1 MNVYLILALV
11 GLVSLALPIFYLKW
25 RDYKDGKSDTVV
37 VSFDAPK
44 DLSVLEVGYFYDN
57 KLMFKDVLAWLMEC
71 VLKGNLVIER
81 DGGLKVKVVKKPK
94 DVSEIERQV
103 WRSFFGEEDEL
114 NLLSLQRSYLQKLV
128 GVIMQFRSD
137 LVEKGYYK
145 KGARGLW
152 LWAFVFMILVDYVV
166 VNLFPEVGVV
176 DWYWQI
182 FCLMILPF
190 TGMLIALFTPR
201 RTEKGK
207 ELYRRLSGFG
217 RYLKVAEKDRE
228 KFRQELLLRVE
239 ERGSMVEFSN
249 LIPYMIVLNV
259 DKKWYETLVP
269 EMQELVNGEDF
280 LGVVSSY

>member
-1 MNVYLILALV
+1 MEAYLVLVVV
-11 GLVSLALPIFYLKW
+11 GLGCLFLPVFYLKW
-25 RDYKDGKSDTVV
+25 RDYKDSKSDTVV

-57 KLMFKDVLAWLMEC
+57 KLMFKDVLAWLIEH

-81 DGGLKVKVVKKPK
+81 NENLSVKILKKPK
-94 DVSEIERQV
+94 SLSEMERQV
-103 WRSFFGEEDEL
+103 WRSFFGGEDEL
-114 NLLSLQRSYLQKLV
+114 NILLLQRSYLQKLV

-145 KGARGLW
+145 KAARGLW
-152 LWAFVFMILVDYVV
+152 LWAVVFMVV
-166 VNLFPEVGVV
+166 VAFAVLNMFPGVSEVAWG
-176 DWYWQI
+176 WQV
-182 FCLMILPF
+182 FGLMILPF

-207 ELYRRLSGFG
+207 SLYRRLSGFG
-217 RYLKVAEKDRE
+217 RYLRVAEKDRE
-228 KFRQELLLRVE
+228 KFRQELLLRVDQ
-239 ERGSMVEFSN
+239 RGAVVEFSN

-269 EMQELVNGEDF
+269 EMQELVDGEDF
-280 LGVVSSY
+280 LGIVSSY